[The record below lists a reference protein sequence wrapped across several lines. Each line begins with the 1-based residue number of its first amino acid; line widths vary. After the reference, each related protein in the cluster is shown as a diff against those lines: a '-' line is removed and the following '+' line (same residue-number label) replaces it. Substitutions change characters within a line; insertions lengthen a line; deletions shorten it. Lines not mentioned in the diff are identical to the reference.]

1 MRRGEKRVH
10 DKDISRRKKLIAIGN
25 RCQEN
30 SSAAHMVLFDILW
43 AHSVFAHKF

>member
-30 SSAAHMVLFDILW
+30 SSAAHMVLFSGRILFLPI
-43 AHSVFAHKF
+43 SFNS